1 MRVLIYNQKGGVGKT
16 TTAINLS
23 AALAAMGQS
32 TLVVD
37 LDPQMHLTA
46 AMGAPAETA
55 VAGSGTAEDWVAGRP
70 VVPRTLQATPGLSL
84 VPGSPNTLMGPVDVA
99 AMQSRGWDWV
109 IMDAPPGWSDPLG
122 QIAGLSDVVICPL
135 EPDFLGLNGLNQ
147 LLRRM
152 SDVGFDRE
160 RLRVLVAR
168 YSNRLAVHREVRGK
182 LIDRFGSD
190 IVLPVVIRSSIRLAE
205 APGLGQTIFD
215 YAPKSTGASDY
226 AQLARTL
233 IAQRSLGLSQKRPR
247 T

>member
-1 MRVLIYNQKGGVGKT
+1 MRILIYNQKGGVGKT

-23 AALAAMGQS
+23 AALAVEAQE
-32 TLVVD
+32 TTVVD

-46 AMGAPAETA
+46 AIAGTGASGTGSAADWISGKPVQPRP
-55 VAGSGTAEDWVAGRP
+55 VAG
-70 VVPRTLQATPGLSL
+70 TPGLWL
-84 VPGSPNTLMGPVDVA
+84 VPGDGDALVGRFDDTRFLQPSA
-99 AMQSRGWDWV
+99 GWT
-109 IMDAPPGWSDPLG
+109 IMDAPPGWSATLG
-122 QIAGLSDVVICPL
+122 QIASLSDLVICPL

-152 SDVGFDRE
+152 SEVGFDRD
-160 RLRVLVAR
+160 RLRILIAR

-190 IVLPVVIRSSIRLAE
+190 IVLPVVIRSSVRLAE

-215 YAPKSTGASDY
+215 YAPRSTGASDY

-233 IAQRSLGLSQKRPR
+233 ISQRSLARSNGRPR

>member
-16 TTAINLS
+16 TTALNLS
-23 AALAAMGQS
+23 AALVALGQS
-32 TLVVD
+32 VLVVD

-46 AMGAPAETA
+46 ALGVSMSE
-55 VAGSGTAEDWVAGRP
+55 GSGTAADWVAGRP
-70 VVPRTLQATPGLSL
+70 VTPRIPSAAPGLQL
-84 VPGSPNTLMGPVDVA
+84 IPGSQDGIGDHVDSA
-99 AMQSRGWDWV
+99 AFENAAWDWV
-109 IMDAPPGWSDPLG
+109 IMDAPPGWTEPLG
-122 QIAGLSDVVICPL
+122 QIALLSEMVICPL

-147 LLRRM
+147 LLRRLA
-152 SDVGFDRE
+152 DVEFDRD
-160 RLRVLVAR
+160 RLRVLIAR

-190 IVLPVVIRSSIRLAE
+190 IVLPSVIRSSVRLAE

-233 IAQRSLGLSQKRPR
+233 IAQRSLSRSPKRPR
-247 T
+247 S

>member
-16 TTAINLS
+16 TSAINLS
-23 AALAAMGQS
+23 AALAAEGQA

-37 LDPQMHLTA
+37 LDPQMHPTA
-46 AMGAPAETA
+46 AVGEMAGSGADS
-55 VAGSGTAEDWVAGRP
+55 GSGTAEDWLAGRE
-70 VVPRTLQATPGLSL
+70 VVPRKRSSGMAI
-84 VPGSPNTLMGPVDVA
+84 VPGSANVLSGPIDETA
-99 AMQSRGWDWV
+99 LRHPASDWL
-109 IMDAPPGWSDPLG
+109 IMDAPPGWSEPLG
-122 QIAGLSDVVICPL
+122 QIARLCDMVICPL

-147 LLRRM
+147 LLRRL
-152 SDVGFDRE
+152 SDVGFERE
-160 RLRVLVAR
+160 RLRVLISR

-190 IVLPVVIRSSIRLAE
+190 IVLPVVIRSSVRLAE
-205 APGLGQTIFD
+205 APGLGQTVFE

-233 IAQRSLGLSQKRPR
+233 ISQRSLARSQGRPR

>member
-23 AALAAMGQS
+23 AALAVEGHE
-32 TLVVD
+32 TTVVD

-46 AMGAPAETA
+46 AIGGSDQ
-55 VAGSGTAEDWVAGRP
+55 AGTGTAADWISGKP
-70 VVPRTLQATPGLSL
+70 VQPRKVTGSPGLSL
-84 VPGSPNTLMGPVDVA
+84 VPGSADALAGKVGEAQFQHPNG
-99 AMQSRGWDWV
+99 GWTIV
-109 IMDAPPGWSDPLG
+109 DAPPGWSEALG
-122 QIAGLSDVVICPL
+122 RIASLSDLVICPL

-152 SDVGFDRE
+152 SEVGFDRD
-160 RLRVLVAR
+160 RLRVLIAR

-190 IVLPVVIRSSIRLAE
+190 TVLPVVIRSSVRLAE
-205 APGLGQTIFD
+205 APGLGQTIFE

-233 IAQRSLGLSQKRPR
+233 ISQRSLARSQGRPR